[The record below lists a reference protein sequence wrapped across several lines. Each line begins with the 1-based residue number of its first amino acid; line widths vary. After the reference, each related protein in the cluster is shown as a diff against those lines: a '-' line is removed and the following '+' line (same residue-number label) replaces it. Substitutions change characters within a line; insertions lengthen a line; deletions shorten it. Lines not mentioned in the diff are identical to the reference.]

1 MDRRRLEAAI
11 SRFTRTRLVYTFKG
25 HRMETRELYK
35 QKYEA
40 QMHKW
45 TAKLHG
51 LHAETE
57 LMTAQAKLDVKP
69 HVDALQAKFDAA
81 TAKLGEIA
89 TVTDEK
95 WDGLAKEVDGAWTD
109 LKAAAGGAYDAMKR
123 HKAK

>member
-1 MDRRRLEAAI
+1 
-11 SRFTRTRLVYTFKG
+11 
-25 HRMETRELYK
+25 METRELYK

-45 TAKLHG
+45 SAKLDG
-51 LHAETE
+51 LQAETE

-81 TAKLGEIA
+81 KAKLGEIA
-89 TVTDEK
+89 TVTDDK

-123 HKAK
+123 HKSKKD

>member
-1 MDRRRLEAAI
+1 
-11 SRFTRTRLVYTFKG
+11 
-25 HRMETRELYK
+25 METRELYK

-45 TAKLHG
+45 TAKLQG

-69 HVDALQAKFDAA
+69 HVDALQAKFDVA

-123 HKAK
+123 NKAK